1 MVLTLAN
8 FIIIKRIDKGRLMK
22 KILILLA
29 LIFMVSCAKKAAPA
43 VEVKPDDTAITETT
57 PTDEGIVV
65 EPFNVD
71 QGEGTVV
78 PDFVEEPYMIKRND
92 YLSKIARNELGD
104 WRKWR
109 EIYDHNR
116 DMIGDNPDKIYPYRF
131 LQLLKAAAIAKD
143 CQVEFYNYTIESGD
157 TPWNMAQNVYGDEL
171 SWIIIYMDNQELIDR
186 NGGIIYPGM
195 VFQLRKNLDPCE

>member
-1 MVLTLAN
+1 
-8 FIIIKRIDKGRLMK
+8 MK

-29 LIFMVSCAKKAAPA
+29 IIFMVSCAKKAAPA
-43 VEVKPDDTAITETT
+43 VEVKPDDAAITETA

-71 QGEGTVV
+71 HGEGTII
-78 PDFVEEPYMIKRND
+78 PSMVEEPYMIKRND
-92 YLSKIARNELGD
+92 YLSKIAKNEYGD

-116 DMIGDNPDKIYPYRF
+116 DMIGDNPDKIFPYRF
-131 LQLLKAAAIAKD
+131 LQLLKAATVAKD

-171 SWIIIYMDNQELIDR
+171 SWIIIYMDNQALIDR

-195 VFQLRKNLDPCE
+195 TFQLRKNLDPCE

>member
-1 MVLTLAN
+1 
-8 FIIIKRIDKGRLMK
+8 MK

-29 LIFMVSCAKKAAPA
+29 IVLMVSCAKKAAPQ
-43 VEVKPDDTAITETT
+43 VEPKPDDTAVVETT
-57 PTDEGIVV
+57 PPADEGIVV
-65 EPFNVD
+65 EPFSVD
-71 QGEGTVV
+71 RGEGTVV
-78 PDFVEEPYMIKRND
+78 PGFVEEPYMIRRGD
-92 YLSKIARNELGD
+92 YLSKIAKNEFGD

-116 DMIGDNPDKIYPYRF
+116 DMIGANPDLIYPYRF
-131 LQLLKAAAIAKD
+131 LQLLKAATVAKE
-143 CQVEFYNYTIESGD
+143 CQVEFYSYTIESGD

-171 SWIIIYMDNQELIDR
+171 SWIIIYMDNQDLIDR